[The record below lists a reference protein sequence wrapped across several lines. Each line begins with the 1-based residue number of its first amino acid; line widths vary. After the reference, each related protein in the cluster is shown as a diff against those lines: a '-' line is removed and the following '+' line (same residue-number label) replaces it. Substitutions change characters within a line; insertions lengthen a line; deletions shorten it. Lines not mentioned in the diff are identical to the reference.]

1 MAAVIMSDGTSQS
14 EHPDELALE
23 ATPPG
28 RRRVIAES
36 VYVMLSHHPP
46 ALHGHCLRLT
56 LRGHSLYLCGRCT
69 GIYGGLIVGLA
80 IILFGGLSL
89 EPAWLWYSV
98 AVTIGLA
105 TVIDWMTQRLT
116 PRKTTVRLRFLTG
129 FASGIGLAIIF
140 LIRDVLYVMVALVVM
155 MASVGLVSL
164 AENRMKSPSRPEGTV

>member
-1 MAAVIMSDGTSQS
+1 M
-14 EHPDELALE
+14 
-23 ATPPG
+23 
-28 RRRVIAES
+28 
-36 VYVMLSHHPP
+36 
-46 ALHGHCLRLT
+46 
-56 LRGHSLYLCGRCT
+56 
-69 GIYGGLIVGLA
+69 
-80 IILFGGLSL
+80 FGGLSL